1 MRQILH
7 PGPIASNRATVVAS
21 TPVRLRFRLEPGH
34 TVDEAVSKGF
44 AAAGCE
50 GGFVTFRGGRC
61 EPFKYVMPAA
71 SPDDSHAAWYSDTFA
86 PAGPVSF
93 ERAGAIVGR
102 RDGRPFLHCHGIW
115 TTQDGVRMGH
125 LLAPDTLIG
134 EPVEAS
140 GIGVRTATFE
150 ARPDA
155 ETNFTLF
162 EPVRTDGAE
171 DKVGARVFLARIR
184 PNVDISLAIEAICR
198 EHGIRTAHVHGIGSL
213 NEVRYAD
220 GSSVESH
227 ATEVLI
233 RHGRVESVDGQP
245 RARLHLDVVDIEGG
259 ISSGE
264 IVHGDNPVLVT
275 FELLIEAAE
284 LET

>member
-7 PGPIASNRATVVAS
+7 PGPIAGERATVVAG
-21 TPVRLRFRLEPGH
+21 TPVRLRFTLEPGQ
-34 TVDEAVSKGF
+34 TLDEAVARGF

-50 GGFVTFRGGRC
+50 GGFVSFRGGRC

-71 SPDDSHAAWYSDTFA
+71 SPDGGHAAWYSDTFA
-86 PAGPVSF
+86 PSGPVSF

-102 RDGRPFLHCHGIW
+102 REGRPFLHCHGIW
-115 TTQDGVRMGH
+115 NTQDGARMGH
-125 LLAPDTLIG
+125 LLAPGTRVV
-134 EPVEAS
+134 EPLEVS
-140 GIGVRTATFE
+140 GIGTRTATFE

-162 EPVRTDGAE
+162 EPVRIDAREDGT
-171 DKVGARVFLARIR
+171 GPRVLLARIR

-198 EHGIRTAHVHGIGSL
+198 DHGVRTAHVHGIGSL

-220 GSSVESH
+220 GSRVESH

-233 RHGRVESVDGQP
+233 RDGHVEMVDGRP
-245 RARLHLDVVDIEGG
+245 RARLHLDVVDMDGG
-259 ISSGE
+259 ISTGE
-264 IVHGDNPVLVT
+264 IVHGDNPVCVT
-275 FELLIEAAE
+275 FELIIEATE
-284 LET
+284 